1 MSRRLIPWLLAG
13 LSGLCSPAAHAL
25 GLLDAYALALRND
38 PTFQAA
44 IQERDAGQENR
55 ALGRSALLPT
65 LSWNYNNSRNESEVT
80 QTTPLGDVRTDRDY
94 RSYASTL
101 TLQQPLLDYEAYA
114 RYRQGTAQALFADER
129 FRSKSQELA
138 VRLLGAYSQALL
150 AQERI
155 ELSQAQRRAY
165 AERLQL
171 NQRLLKGGEGTH
183 TDVLETQ
190 ARLSLAL
197 AEEIEARDLQDAA
210 LHDLEAIV
218 GQPLQVDDLDPL
230 AGRFAIQPLQPN
242 RFESWRDLAVANNPE
257 LASQQHALQA
267 AEYEVERKRA
277 GHLPKVS
284 LYASSRQTSSDSES
298 TYNQKYDT
306 NSVGIQVSLPLFA
319 GGSVSA
325 STRQAASQLSQ
336 AQFELDA
343 QTASTL
349 NELRKQFNLNTSG
362 AARVRAYEMAVES
375 AEALVRATLKSVRG
389 GERVNLD
396 VLDAEQQLFGAR
408 RDLAD
413 ARHAYLLARIQLKYY
428 AGLLDEQ
435 DLQQLAGYFRPVG

>member
-1 MSRRLIPWLLAG
+1 MKALLF
-13 LSGLCSPAAHAL
+13 GLCCACSGSVQAL
-25 GLLDAYALALRND
+25 GLLDAYDLALRND

-44 IQERDAGQENR
+44 IQEREAGEENR
-55 ALGRSALLPT
+55 IIGRAGLLPN
-65 LSWNYNNSRNESEVT
+65 LSWSYNNSRNESEVT
-80 QTTPLGDVRTDRDY
+80 QSTAVGNVTSDRDY

-114 RYRQGTAQALFADER
+114 RYRQGAAQALFADER

-138 VRLLGAYSQALL
+138 VRVLSAYSQALL

-155 ELSQAQRRAY
+155 ELSRAQKRAY

-171 NQRLLKGGEGTH
+171 NERLLKGGEGTR

-190 ARLSLAL
+190 ARLSLAQ
-197 AEEIEARDLQDAA
+197 AEEIESLDTQDAA
-210 LHDLEAIV
+210 LRELEAIV
-218 GQPLQVDDLDPL
+218 GQPLQIDELAPL
-230 AGRFAIQPLQPN
+230 TRQFEIPPLEPN
-242 RFESWRDLAVANNPE
+242 RFETWREIAMANNPE
-257 LASQQHALQA
+257 LKSQHHALDV

-277 GHLPKVS
+277 GHMPKVS

-298 TYNQKYDT
+298 SYNQKYDT

-325 STRQAASQLSQ
+325 STRQAANQLSQ
-336 AQFELDA
+336 AQYELDA
-343 QTASTL
+343 QIARTL
-349 NELRKQFNLNTSG
+349 IELRKQFNLNTSG
-362 AARVRAYEMAVES
+362 AAKVRAYEMAVSS
-375 AEALVRATLKSVRG
+375 ATALVTATKKSVTG

-396 VLDAEQQLFGAR
+396 VLDAEQQLFTAR

-413 ARHAYLLARIQLKYY
+413 ARHAYLLARIQLKYF
-428 AGLLDEQ
+428 AGLLNEQ
-435 DLQQLAGYFRPVG
+435 DLRALAGYFQPSA

>member
-1 MSRRLIPWLLAG
+1 MVCTGPVQ
-13 LSGLCSPAAHAL
+13 AL
-25 GLLDAYALALRND
+25 GLLDAYDLAVRND

-44 IQERDAGQENR
+44 IEERAAGEENR

-80 QTTPLGDVRTDRDY
+80 QASTRTDRDY
-94 RSYASTL
+94 RSYAATL

-114 RYRQGTAQALFADER
+114 RFRQGAAQALFSDER
-129 FRSKSQELA
+129 FRSKSQYLA
-138 VRLLGAYSQALL
+138 VQLLNAYSQALL

-155 ELSQAQRRAY
+155 ELSRAQKRAF

-171 NQRLLKGGEGTH
+171 NQRLLKGGEGTR

-190 ARLSLAL
+190 ARLSMAV
-197 AEEIEARDLQDAA
+197 AEEIEAQDNQDAA
-210 LHDLEAIV
+210 LRELEAML
-218 GQPLQVDDLDPL
+218 GEPLQIEQLAPL
-230 AGRFAIQPLQPN
+230 AAHFVIAPLEPQ
-242 RFESWRDLAVANNPE
+242 RFESWRELALANNPE
-257 LASQQHALQA
+257 LASQQHALTS

-277 GHLPKVS
+277 GHLPKLS

-306 NSVGIQVSLPLFA
+306 NSVGIQLTVPLFA

-325 STRQAASQLSQ
+325 STRQAARQLSQ
-336 AQFELDA
+336 AQYELDA

-349 NELRKQFNLNTSG
+349 VDLRKQYNLNSS
-362 AARVRAYEMAVES
+362 AAAKVRAYEMAVES
-375 AEALVRATLKSVRG
+375 AGALVQATQKSVSG

-396 VLDAEQQLFGAR
+396 VLDAEQQLFSAK
-408 RDLAD
+408 RDLAE
-413 ARHAYLLARIQLKYY
+413 ARYAYLLARVQLRYY
-428 AGLLDEQ
+428 AGVLNEG
-435 DLQQLAGYFRPVG
+435 DLRQVAGYFRAH

>member
-1 MSRRLIPWLLAG
+1 MIVRQILCGLFLMCAG
-13 LSGLCSPAAHAL
+13 PVQAL
-25 GLLDAYALALRND
+25 GLLEAYDLAIRND

-44 IQERDAGQENR
+44 IEERAAGEENR

-80 QTTPLGDVRTDRDY
+80 QASTRTDRDY
-94 RSYASTL
+94 RSYAATL

-114 RYRQGTAQALFADER
+114 RFRQGAAQALFSDER
-129 FRSKSQELA
+129 FRSKSQYLA

-155 ELSQAQRRAY
+155 ELSRAQKRAF

-171 NQRLLKGGEGTH
+171 NQRLLKGGEGTR

-190 ARLSLAL
+190 ARLSMAV
-197 AEEIEARDLQDAA
+197 AEEIEAQDNQDAA
-210 LHDLEAIV
+210 LRELEAML
-218 GQPLQVDDLDPL
+218 GQPLEIEQLDPL
-230 AGRFAIQPLQPN
+230 TPRFAILPLEPQ
-242 RFESWRDLAVANNPE
+242 RFESWRELALANNPE
-257 LASQQHALQA
+257 LASQQHALTS

-277 GHLPKVS
+277 GHLPKLS

-306 NSVGIQVSLPLFA
+306 NSVGIQLTVPLFA

-325 STRQAASQLSQ
+325 STRQAARQLSQ
-336 AQFELDA
+336 AQYELDA
-343 QTASTL
+343 QTAATL
-349 NELRKQFNLNTSG
+349 VDLRKQYNLNSS
-362 AARVRAYEMAVES
+362 AAAKVRAYEMAVES
-375 AEALVRATLKSVRG
+375 ASALVQATQKSVSA

-396 VLDAEQQLFGAR
+396 VLDAEQQLFSAK
-408 RDLAD
+408 RDLAE
-413 ARHAYLLARIQLKYY
+413 ARYAYLLARVQLKYY
-428 AGLLDEQ
+428 AGLLNEG
-435 DLQQLAGYFRPVG
+435 DLRQVAGYFQFQKP

>member
-1 MSRRLIPWLLAG
+1 MLCGLLMMCAG
-13 LSGLCSPAAHAL
+13 PVQAL
-25 GLLDAYALALRND
+25 GLLQAYDLAIRND

-44 IQERDAGQENR
+44 IEERAAGEENR

-80 QTTPLGDVRTDRDY
+80 QASTRTDRDY
-94 RSYASTL
+94 RSYAATL

-114 RYRQGTAQALFADER
+114 RFRQGAAQALFSDER
-129 FRSKSQELA
+129 FRSKSQYLA
-138 VRLLGAYSQALL
+138 VRLLSAYSQALL

-155 ELSQAQRRAY
+155 ELSRAQKRAF

-171 NQRLLKGGEGTH
+171 NQRLLKGGEGTR

-190 ARLSLAL
+190 ARLSMAV
-197 AEEIEARDLQDAA
+197 AEEIEAQDNQDAA
-210 LHDLEAIV
+210 LRELEAML
-218 GQPLQVDDLDPL
+218 GEPLQIGELAPL
-230 AGRFAIQPLQPN
+230 AAHFAIAPLEPR
-242 RFESWRDLAVANNPE
+242 RFESWRELALANNPE
-257 LASQQHALQA
+257 LASQHHALTS

-277 GHLPKVS
+277 GHLPKLS

-306 NSVGIQVSLPLFA
+306 NSVGIQLTVPLFA

-325 STRQAASQLSQ
+325 STRQAARQLSQ
-336 AQFELDA
+336 AQYELDA

-349 NELRKQFNLNTSG
+349 VDLRKQYNLNSS
-362 AARVRAYEMAVES
+362 AAAKVRAYEMAVES
-375 AEALVRATLKSVRG
+375 AGALVQATQKSVSG

-396 VLDAEQQLFGAR
+396 VLDAEQQLFSAK
-408 RDLAD
+408 RDLAE
-413 ARHAYLLARIQLKYY
+413 ARYAYLLARVQLRYY
-428 AGLLDEQ
+428 AGVLNEG
-435 DLQQLAGYFRPVG
+435 DLRQVAGYFRAH

>member
-1 MSRRLIPWLLAG
+1 MKALLF
-13 LSGLCSPAAHAL
+13 GLCCACSGSVQAL
-25 GLLDAYALALRND
+25 GLLDAYDLALRND

-44 IQERDAGQENR
+44 IQEREAGEENR
-55 ALGRSALLPT
+55 IIGRAGLLPN
-65 LSWNYNNSRNESEVT
+65 LSWSYSNSRNESEVT
-80 QTTPLGDVRTDRDY
+80 QSTAVGNVTSDRDY

-114 RYRQGTAQALFADER
+114 RYRQGAAQALFADER

-138 VRLLGAYSQALL
+138 VRVLSAYSQALL

-155 ELSQAQRRAY
+155 ELSRAQKRAY

-171 NQRLLKGGEGTH
+171 NERLLKGGEGTR

-190 ARLSLAL
+190 ARLSLAQ
-197 AEEIEARDLQDAA
+197 AEEIESLDTQDAA
-210 LHDLEAIV
+210 LRELEAIV
-218 GQPLQVDDLDPL
+218 GQPLQIDELAPL
-230 AGRFAIQPLQPN
+230 TRQFEIPPLEPN
-242 RFESWRDLAVANNPE
+242 RFETWREIAMANNPE
-257 LASQQHALQA
+257 LKSQHHALDV

-277 GHLPKVS
+277 GHMPKVS

-298 TYNQKYDT
+298 SYNQKYDT

-325 STRQAASQLSQ
+325 STRQAANQLSQ
-336 AQFELDA
+336 AQYELDA
-343 QTASTL
+343 QTARTL
-349 NELRKQFNLNTSG
+349 IELRKQFNLNTSG
-362 AARVRAYEMAVES
+362 AAKVRAYEMAVSS
-375 AEALVRATLKSVRG
+375 ATALVTATKKSVTG

-396 VLDAEQQLFGAR
+396 VLDAEQQLFTAR

-413 ARHAYLLARIQLKYY
+413 ARHAYLLARIQLKYF
-428 AGLLDEQ
+428 AGLLNEQ
-435 DLQQLAGYFRPVG
+435 DLRALAGYFQPSA

>member
-1 MSRRLIPWLLAG
+1 MRRYAWLMCALLAG
-13 LSGLCSPAAHAL
+13 PAQAL
-25 GLLDAYALALRND
+25 GLLEAYDLAIRND

-44 IQERDAGQENR
+44 IEERAAGEENR

-80 QTTPLGDVRTDRDY
+80 QASTRTDRDY
-94 RSYASTL
+94 RSYAATL

-114 RYRQGTAQALFADER
+114 RFRQGAAQALFSDER
-129 FRSKSQELA
+129 FRSKSQYLA
-138 VRLLGAYSQALL
+138 VRLLSAYSQALL

-155 ELSQAQRRAY
+155 ELSRAQKRAF

-171 NQRLLKGGEGTH
+171 NQRLLKGGEGTR

-190 ARLSLAL
+190 ARLSMAV
-197 AEEIEARDLQDAA
+197 AEEIEAQDNQDAA
-210 LHDLEAIV
+210 LRELEAML
-218 GQPLQVDDLDPL
+218 GEPLQVEQLAPL
-230 AGRFAIQPLQPN
+230 EAHFAIQPLKPR
-242 RFESWRDLAVANNPE
+242 RFESWRELALANNPE
-257 LASQQHALQA
+257 LASQHHALTS

-277 GHLPKVS
+277 GHLPKLS

-306 NSVGIQVSLPLFA
+306 NSVGIQLTVPLFA

-325 STRQAASQLSQ
+325 STRQAARQLSQ
-336 AQFELDA
+336 AQYELDA

-349 NELRKQFNLNTSG
+349 VDLRKQYNLNSSS
-362 AARVRAYEMAVES
+362 AAKVRAYEMAVES
-375 AEALVRATLKSVRG
+375 AGALVQATQKSVSG

-396 VLDAEQQLFGAR
+396 VLDAEQQLFSAK
-408 RDLAD
+408 RDLAE
-413 ARHAYLLARIQLKYY
+413 ARYAYLSARVQLRYY
-428 AGLLDEQ
+428 AGVLNEG
-435 DLQQLAGYFRPVG
+435 DLRQVAGYFR

>member
-1 MSRRLIPWLLAG
+1 MKALLF
-13 LSGLCSPAAHAL
+13 GLCCACSGSVQAL
-25 GLLDAYALALRND
+25 GLLDAYDLALRND

-44 IQERDAGQENR
+44 IQEREAGEENR
-55 ALGRSALLPT
+55 IIGRAGLLPN
-65 LSWNYNNSRNESEVT
+65 LSWSYNNSRNESEVNQSSGVGNVT
-80 QTTPLGDVRTDRDY
+80 SNRVY

-114 RYRQGTAQALFADER
+114 RYRQGAAQALFADER

-138 VRLLGAYSQALL
+138 VRVLSAYSQALL

-155 ELSQAQRRAY
+155 ELSRAQKRAY

-171 NQRLLKGGEGTH
+171 NERLLKGGEGTR

-190 ARLSLAL
+190 ARLSLAQ
-197 AEEIEARDLQDAA
+197 AEEIESLDTQDAA
-210 LHDLEAIV
+210 LRELEAIV
-218 GQPLQVDDLDPL
+218 GQPLQIDELAPL
-230 AGRFAIQPLQPN
+230 TRQFEIPPLEPN
-242 RFESWRDLAVANNPE
+242 RFETWREIAMANNPE
-257 LASQQHALQA
+257 LKSQHHALDV

-277 GHLPKVS
+277 GHMPKVS

-298 TYNQKYDT
+298 SYNQKYDT

-325 STRQAASQLSQ
+325 STRQAANQLSQ
-336 AQFELDA
+336 AQYELDA
-343 QTASTL
+343 QTARTL
-349 NELRKQFNLNTSG
+349 IELRKQFNLNTSG
-362 AARVRAYEMAVES
+362 AAKVRAYEMAVSS
-375 AEALVRATLKSVRG
+375 ATALVTATKKSVTG

-396 VLDAEQQLFGAR
+396 VLDAEQQLFTAR

-413 ARHAYLLARIQLKYY
+413 ARHAYLLARIQLKYF
-428 AGLLDEQ
+428 AGLLNEQ
-435 DLQQLAGYFRPVG
+435 DLRALGGYFQPSA

>member
-1 MSRRLIPWLLAG
+1 MIVRQILCG
-13 LSGLCSPAAHAL
+13 LFMLCTGPAQAL
-25 GLLDAYALALRND
+25 GLLEAYDLAIRND

-44 IQERDAGQENR
+44 IEERAAGEENR

-80 QTTPLGDVRTDRDY
+80 QASTRTDRDY
-94 RSYASTL
+94 RSYAATL

-114 RYRQGTAQALFADER
+114 RFRQGAAQALFSDER
-129 FRSKSQELA
+129 FRSKSQYLA
-138 VRLLGAYSQALL
+138 VRLLSAYSQALL

-155 ELSQAQRRAY
+155 ELSRAQKRAF

-171 NQRLLKGGEGTH
+171 NQRLLKGGEGTR

-190 ARLSLAL
+190 ARLSMAV
-197 AEEIEARDLQDAA
+197 AEEIEAQDNQDAA
-210 LHDLEAIV
+210 LRELEAML
-218 GQPLQVDDLDPL
+218 GEPLQIEQLDPL
-230 AGRFAIQPLQPN
+230 SPRFVILPLEPQ
-242 RFESWRDLAVANNPE
+242 RFESWRELALANNPE
-257 LASQQHALQA
+257 LASQHHALTS

-277 GHLPKVS
+277 GHLPKLS

-306 NSVGIQVSLPLFA
+306 NSVGIQLTVPLFA

-325 STRQAASQLSQ
+325 STRQAARQLSQ

-343 QTASTL
+343 QTATTL
-349 NELRKQFNLNTSG
+349 VDLRKQYNLNRS
-362 AARVRAYEMAVES
+362 AAAKVRAYEMAVES
-375 AEALVRATLKSVRG
+375 ASALVQATQKSVSA

-396 VLDAEQQLFGAR
+396 VLDAEQQLFSAQ
-408 RDLAD
+408 RDLAE
-413 ARHAYLLARIQLKYY
+413 ARYAYLLARVQLKYY
-428 AGLLDEQ
+428 AGLLSEG
-435 DLQQLAGYFRPVG
+435 DLRQVAGYFQELL

>member
-1 MSRRLIPWLLAG
+1 MTVRPFLYGLLMLCAG
-13 LSGLCSPAAHAL
+13 PVQAL
-25 GLLDAYALALRND
+25 GLLDAYDLAVRND

-44 IQERDAGQENR
+44 IEERAAGEENR

-80 QTTPLGDVRTDRDY
+80 QASTRTDRDY
-94 RSYASTL
+94 RSYAATL

-114 RYRQGTAQALFADER
+114 RFRQGAAQALFSDER
-129 FRSKSQELA
+129 FRSKSQYLA
-138 VRLLGAYSQALL
+138 VRVLSAYSQALL

-155 ELSQAQRRAY
+155 ELSRAQKRAY

-171 NQRLLKGGEGTH
+171 NQRLLKGGEGTR

-190 ARLSLAL
+190 ARLSMAV
-197 AEEIEARDLQDAA
+197 AEEIEAQDNQDAA
-210 LHDLEAIV
+210 LRELEAML
-218 GQPLQVDDLDPL
+218 GEPLQVEQLAPL
-230 AGRFAIQPLQPN
+230 VAHFAIQPLEPR
-242 RFESWRDLAVANNPE
+242 RFESWRELALANNPE
-257 LASQQHALQA
+257 LASQHHALTS

-277 GHLPKVS
+277 GHLPKLS

-306 NSVGIQVSLPLFA
+306 NSVGIQLTVPLFA

-325 STRQAASQLSQ
+325 STRQAARQLSQ
-336 AQFELDA
+336 AQYEIDA

-349 NELRKQFNLNTSG
+349 VDLRKQFNLNSS
-362 AARVRAYEMAVES
+362 AAAKVRAYEMAVES
-375 AEALVRATLKSVRG
+375 AGALVQATQKSVSG

-396 VLDAEQQLFGAR
+396 VLDAEQQLFSAK
-408 RDLAD
+408 RDLAE
-413 ARHAYLLARIQLKYY
+413 ARYAYLLARVQLRYY
-428 AGLLDEQ
+428 AGVLNEG
-435 DLQQLAGYFRPVG
+435 DLRQVAGYFRAQ

>member
-1 MSRRLIPWLLAG
+1 MTVRPFLYGLLMLCAG
-13 LSGLCSPAAHAL
+13 PVQAL
-25 GLLDAYALALRND
+25 GLLDAYDLAVRND

-44 IQERDAGQENR
+44 IEERAAGEENR

-80 QTTPLGDVRTDRDY
+80 QASTRTDRDY
-94 RSYASTL
+94 RSYAATL

-114 RYRQGTAQALFADER
+114 RFRQGAAQALFSDER
-129 FRSKSQELA
+129 FRSKSQYLA
-138 VRLLGAYSQALL
+138 VRLLSAYSQALL

-155 ELSQAQRRAY
+155 ELSRAQKRAF

-171 NQRLLKGGEGTH
+171 NQRLLKGGEGTR

-190 ARLSLAL
+190 ARLSMAV
-197 AEEIEARDLQDAA
+197 AEEIEAQDNQDAA
-210 LHDLEAIV
+210 LRELEAML
-218 GQPLQVDDLDPL
+218 GEPLQIGQLAPL
-230 AGRFAIQPLQPN
+230 AAHFVIQPLEPQ
-242 RFESWRDLAVANNPE
+242 RFESWRELALANNPE
-257 LASQQHALQA
+257 LASQHHALTS

-277 GHLPKVS
+277 GHLPKLS

-306 NSVGIQVSLPLFA
+306 NSVGIQLTVPLFA

-325 STRQAASQLSQ
+325 STRQAARQLSQ
-336 AQFELDA
+336 AQYELDA

-349 NELRKQFNLNTSG
+349 VDLRKQFNLNSS
-362 AARVRAYEMAVES
+362 AAAKVRAYEMAVES
-375 AEALVRATLKSVRG
+375 AGALVQATQKSVSG

-396 VLDAEQQLFGAR
+396 VLDAEQQLFSAK
-408 RDLAD
+408 RDLAES
-413 ARHAYLLARIQLKYY
+413 RYAYLLARVQLRYY
-428 AGLLDEQ
+428 AGVLNEG
-435 DLQQLAGYFRPVG
+435 DLRQVAGYFR

>member
-1 MSRRLIPWLLAG
+1 MKALLFTLC
-13 LSGLCSPAAHAL
+13 LSCTPAAHAL
-25 GLLDAYALALRND
+25 GLLDVYDLALRND

-44 IQERDAGQENR
+44 IQAREAGQENR
-55 ALGRSALLPT
+55 VIGRAALLPN
-65 LSWNYNNSRNESEVT
+65 LSWSYNNSRNESEVT
-80 QTTPLGDVRTDRDY
+80 QSTAVGNVTSDRDY

-114 RYRQGTAQALFADER
+114 RYRQGAAQALFADER

-138 VRLLGAYSQALL
+138 VRVLSAYSQALL

-155 ELSQAQRRAY
+155 ELSRAQKRAY

-171 NQRLLKGGEGTH
+171 NERLLKGGEGTR

-190 ARLSLAL
+190 ARLSLAQ
-197 AEEIEARDLQDAA
+197 AEEIESLDTQDAA
-210 LHDLEAIV
+210 LRELEAIV
-218 GQPLQVDDLDPL
+218 GQPLQIDELAPL
-230 AGRFAIQPLQPN
+230 TRQFEIPPLEPN
-242 RFESWRDLAVANNPE
+242 RFETWREIAMANNPE
-257 LASQQHALQA
+257 LKSQHHALDV

-277 GHLPKVS
+277 GHMPKVS

-298 TYNQKYDT
+298 SYNQKYDT

-325 STRQAASQLSQ
+325 STRQAANQLSQ
-336 AQFELDA
+336 AQYELDA
-343 QTASTL
+343 QTARTL
-349 NELRKQFNLNTSG
+349 IELRKQFNLNTSG
-362 AARVRAYEMAVES
+362 AAKVRAYEMAVSS
-375 AEALVRATLKSVRG
+375 ATALVTATKKSVTG

-396 VLDAEQQLFGAR
+396 VLDAEQQLFTAR

-413 ARHAYLLARIQLKYY
+413 ARHAYLLARIQLKYF
-428 AGLLDEQ
+428 AGLLNEQ
-435 DLQQLAGYFRPVG
+435 DLRALAGYFQPSA

>member
-1 MSRRLIPWLLAG
+1 MTVRQFVCGLLMVCAG
-13 LSGLCSPAAHAL
+13 PVQAL
-25 GLLDAYALALRND
+25 GLLDAYDLAVRND

-44 IQERDAGQENR
+44 IEERAAGEENR

-80 QTTPLGDVRTDRDY
+80 QASTRTDRDY
-94 RSYASTL
+94 RSYAATL

-114 RYRQGTAQALFADER
+114 RFRQGAAQALFSDER
-129 FRSKSQELA
+129 FRSKSQYLA
-138 VRLLGAYSQALL
+138 VRLLNAYSQALL

-155 ELSQAQRRAY
+155 ELSRAQKRAF

-171 NQRLLKGGEGTH
+171 NQRLLKGGEGTR

-190 ARLSLAL
+190 ARLSMAV
-197 AEEIEARDLQDAA
+197 AEEIEAQDNQDAA
-210 LHDLEAIV
+210 LRELEAML
-218 GQPLQVDDLDPL
+218 GEPLQIGQLAPL
-230 AGRFAIQPLQPN
+230 AAHFAIAPLEPQ
-242 RFESWRDLAVANNPE
+242 RFESWRELALANNPE
-257 LASQQHALQA
+257 LASQQHALTS

-277 GHLPKVS
+277 GHLPKLS

-306 NSVGIQVSLPLFA
+306 NSVGIQLTVPLFA

-325 STRQAASQLSQ
+325 STRQAARQLSQ
-336 AQFELDA
+336 AQYELDA

-349 NELRKQFNLNTSG
+349 VDLRKQYNLNSS
-362 AARVRAYEMAVES
+362 AAAKVRAYEMAVES
-375 AEALVRATLKSVRG
+375 AGALVQATQKSVSG

-396 VLDAEQQLFGAR
+396 VLDAEQQLFSAK
-408 RDLAD
+408 RDLAE
-413 ARHAYLLARIQLKYY
+413 ARYAYLLARVQLRYY
-428 AGLLDEQ
+428 AGVLNEG
-435 DLQQLAGYFRPVG
+435 DLRQVAGYFRAH